1 MKAVINWLSDNYTLQ
16 ENPGLGGQGLY
27 YYFHA
32 MAKSLVAA
40 NKPIL
45 EGKDGLKID
54 WRSELAATVINGQRE
69 DGSWI
74 NTKASRWMENDPV
87 LVTSYAVMTLEQIH
101 SSLN

>member
-1 MKAVINWLSDNYTLQ
+1 
-16 ENPGLGGQGLY
+16 
-27 YYFHA
+27 

-74 NTKASRWMENDPV
+74 STEASRWMEDGPV

-101 SSLN
+101 SS